1 MFGGRRV
8 NHRIFYFVAALEF
21 AFATTAQSPLYQD
34 WMKWSSDKCMKIL
47 TASPWVT
54 TAQLSL
60 PITPSEVKSPL
71 RAVRK
76 RPERAVPDI
85 FLRVG

>member
-1 MFGGRRV
+1 MSKIPITVRIGVTGHRV
-8 NHRIFYFVAALEF
+8 LSGEDLLNESVG
-21 AFATTAQSPLYQD
+21 
-34 WMKWSSDKCMKIL
+34 K
-47 TASPWVT
+47 V
-54 TAQLSL
+54 LSL
-60 PITPSEVKSPL
+60 LITPSEVKSPL

>member
-1 MFGGRRV
+1 MKDLSVEEVGNVQADPNSGALG
-8 NHRIFYFVAALEF
+8 NKFY
-21 AFATTAQSPLYQD
+21 
-34 WMKWSSDKCMKIL
+34 
-47 TASPWVT
+47 
-54 TAQLSL
+54 LSL